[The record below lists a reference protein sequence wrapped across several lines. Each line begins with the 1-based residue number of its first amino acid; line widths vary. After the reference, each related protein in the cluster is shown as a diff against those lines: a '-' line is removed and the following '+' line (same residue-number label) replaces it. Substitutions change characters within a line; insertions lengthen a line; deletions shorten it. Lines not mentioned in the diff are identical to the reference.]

1 MKKIFV
7 IFGMLFMF
15 FTTTCLQVMADARWS
30 EPQNIT
36 TYIQPHSKKELM
48 KQAFAA
54 WSKATNNKIVF
65 KYVQDPKKADIEVKF
80 VRDIS
85 DITKNNTTIGQTYH
99 ESIGPHMISATITI
113 SERSPNGA
121 LFRKDAVYRVM
132 VHEIGHALGWFG
144 HAENTDSIMYYAKV
158 NRNATITKSDVK
170 YIYNLY
176 GFD

>member
-7 IFGMLFMF
+7 ILGILFMF
-15 FTTTCLQVMADARWS
+15 FATTCLKVMADARWDD
-30 EPQNIT
+30 PKNIT
-36 TYIQPHSKKELM
+36 TYIQPHPKKELM

-54 WSKATNNKIVF
+54 WTKATKNKIVF

-85 DITKNNTTIGQTYH
+85 VITENNSTIGRTYH
-99 ESIGPHMISATITI
+99 ESMGPHMISAVITI
-113 SERSPNGA
+113 SERAPNGA

-144 HAENTDSIMYYAKV
+144 HAESKDSIMYYAKV
-158 NRNATITKSDVK
+158 NRNAQITESDIK
-170 YIYNLY
+170 YINKLY
-176 GFD
+176 GF